1 MSAGAGTVFIYL
13 LVYFIRKEW
22 MLHPALYWGTL
33 GVYLFFMIRPAR
45 QQAQQSE
52 QPLTWRQLIRT
63 PFTVFLIANL
73 IFWIFYFLIFTFDAS
88 LRELSQEQQMQA
100 LERISQMMDGGLSE
114 QQMQQS
120 REQIREAGGGFS
132 LSDLFFSYAKGALGG
147 FGLSALIAL
156 WAQRLK

>member
-13 LVYFIRKEW
+13 LVYFLRKEW

-33 GVYLFFMIRPAR
+33 GVYLFFMVRAAR
-45 QQAQQSE
+45 MQAQQSE
-52 QPLTWRQLIRT
+52 EPAWRKLLRP

-88 LRELSQEQQMQA
+88 LRELSQEQQLQA
-100 LERISQMMDGGLSE
+100 LEQISQMMDGGLSD
-114 QQMQQS
+114 QQMRES
-120 REQIREAGGGFS
+120 REQIEEAGGGFR
-132 LSDLFFSYAKGALGG
+132 LSDLFFSYGKGVLGG

-156 WAQRLK
+156 WAQRL